1 MPPLSGFNAIISK
14 HAKQRQVSMPRIGP
28 NHAGSVNGI
37 FSLLLYSRGG
47 PEETEYVD
55 VVINA
60 TKDGTA
66 KWCKELYDRLGIPT
80 SAITPWNAFG
90 SSDEKPSMKAINE
103 NLPLCKE
110 LVSVAQPVALI
121 AQGVWAHKMADRLG
135 YSGLVRH
142 VPNPSRQGRNSY
154 KGWHEQDADK
164 IIEAAFQEAFR
175 QVKKS

>member
-1 MPPLSGFNAIISK
+1 MREELNTIITK

-28 NHAGSVNGI
+28 NHAGSPNGI
-37 FSLLLYSRGG
+37 FSLLLYPRGG

-60 TKDGTA
+60 EKDGTA
-66 KWCKELYDRLGIPT
+66 KWCKELYDRLEIPT

-90 SSDEKPSMKAINE
+90 SADEKPSMKAINE

-110 LVSVAQPVALI
+110 LLGTAKPVALI
-121 AQGVWAHKMADRLG
+121 AQGKWAHKMADRLG
-135 YSGLVRH
+135 YPGLVYR

-154 KGWHEQDADK
+154 KGWHKQDADK
-164 IIEAAFQEAFR
+164 IIEAAFQGVFR
-175 QVKKS
+175 QVKKY